1 MLQWSQ
7 YLSKIGLATA
17 LVAFTTEDY
26 YEFELWGDGMRLLE
40 GQDLFNEVDSYF
52 ELVFV
57 LQPNYI
63 KHCQTTVQIM
73 QLKVLEY
80 EDIELGGLT
89 SMKKDQA
96 LMKFRKFENSL
107 NKINV

>member
-26 YEFELWGDGMRLLE
+26 YEFELWGDAMRLLE

-57 LQPNYI
+57 FQLV
-63 KHCQTTVQIM
+63 CQTTVQIM

-96 LMKFRKFENSL
+96 LMKFRKFENSR